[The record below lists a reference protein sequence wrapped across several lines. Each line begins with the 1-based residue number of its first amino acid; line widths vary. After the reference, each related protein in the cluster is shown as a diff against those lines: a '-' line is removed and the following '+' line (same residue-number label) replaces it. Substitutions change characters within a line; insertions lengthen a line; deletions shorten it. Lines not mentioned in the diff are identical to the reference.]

1 MYDIVSLN
9 AMKVGELREI
19 AQNLK
24 IENLEKLKKQ
34 DLVFKIIDVQNQ
46 STSKTENLPIES
58 GSFKDSQENKSERV
72 KRDRI
77 KKVAEVHE
85 EPLDSPEISTAMTSS
100 EISSPVVT
108 KKQLRASFGV

>member
-58 GSFKDSQENKSERV
+58 GSFKDSQ
-72 KRDRI
+72 
-77 KKVAEVHE
+77 
-85 EPLDSPEISTAMTSS
+85 
-100 EISSPVVT
+100 
-108 KKQLRASFGV
+108 